1 MNLLELITFS
11 ILGDILSVDIESGM
25 IGLKVVMEILHP
37 SLLMGWM
44 A

>member
-1 MNLLELITFS
+1 MKLLELITFS
-11 ILGDILSVDIESGM
+11 VLGAFLSVDIESRM
-25 IGLKVVMEILHP
+25 IGLKVVMETLHP